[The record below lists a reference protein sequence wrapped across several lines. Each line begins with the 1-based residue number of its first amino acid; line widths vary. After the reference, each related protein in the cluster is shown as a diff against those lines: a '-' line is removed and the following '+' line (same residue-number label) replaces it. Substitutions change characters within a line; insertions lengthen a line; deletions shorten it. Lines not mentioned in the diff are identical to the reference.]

1 MNLFNTILRQ
11 LCGARYESISKSLLT
26 AFILFLALHTA
37 GIRLTVAPFILYLA
51 STLFSVSVMWQIL
64 CGNRLS
70 EILQGMLAVP
80 FDRKNLVFSAVF
92 ALSGYTL
99 TTKTA
104 ILWSIFFAVSAWNIS
119 ELLTALLCGVHACL
133 VSAAVFLLC
142 KKKKLFSSL
151 FRILCIPG
159 VLFLIRSLKTV
170 PAMALAGS
178 AGALLYLS
186 FADAYRLYHL
196 PVQKKPIR
204 YTKAG
209 GSFLLYLLR
218 YLRRNKNHLLNT
230 AGLCA
235 AACFLPLLFRSS
247 EELPLLS
254 FGFPMLCLNTPLCT
268 LLSGSPDLE
277 QSIRALPGQQKRFC
291 LPYCLF
297 LSAVNCSILSVYLC
311 AWQIINGGIHITDAG
326 CALLFAILN
335 ALLSVLLEWFF
346 PIRNWKTES
355 GLWHHPRK
363 YIVPLLL
370 TALIVFVEILKC

>member
-51 STLFSVSVMWQIL
+51 STLFSVSVMWQTL

-196 PVQKKPIR
+196 PVQKKPQ
-204 YTKAG
+204 KPG
-209 GSFLLYLLR
+209 GVS
-218 YLRRNKNHLLNT
+218 
-230 AGLCA
+230 
-235 AACFLPLLFRSS
+235 
-247 EELPLLS
+247 
-254 FGFPMLCLNTPLCT
+254 
-268 LLSGSPDLE
+268 
-277 QSIRALPGQQKRFC
+277 
-291 LPYCLF
+291 
-297 LSAVNCSILSVYLC
+297 CSICS
-311 AWQIINGGIHITDAG
+311 GIFAGIKITCLTQPG
-326 CALLFAILN
+326 CALPPAFCRCCLDHQKN
-335 ALLSVLLEWFF
+335 CPFF
-346 PIRNWKTES
+346 PS
-355 GLWHHPRK
+355 AFPCS
-363 YIVPLLL
+363 
-370 TALIVFVEILKC
+370 A